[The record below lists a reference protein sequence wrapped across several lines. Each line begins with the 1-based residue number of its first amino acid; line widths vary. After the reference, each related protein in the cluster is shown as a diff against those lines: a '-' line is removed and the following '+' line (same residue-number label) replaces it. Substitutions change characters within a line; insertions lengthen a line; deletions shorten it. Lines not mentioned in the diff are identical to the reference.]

1 MGPEK
6 CSNNIAFLFFFFN
19 SCFCCLLYLTNSTIN
34 SHPLAKTGHENKDAN
49 AALFGQHKQG
59 CHGNEALKTKHAL
72 QEVASWHIGAICIM
86 SVQNRMESQ
95 KTKLTIKEEKQTHM
109 DQFKNI
115 LSKTFIYMYH

>member
-1 MGPEK
+1 MGSEK
-6 CSNNIAFLFFFFN
+6 CSNNIALSFFFN

-34 SHPLAKTGHENKDAN
+34 SHLLAKTEHENKDAN
-49 AALFGQHKQG
+49 AASFRQHKRG

-72 QEVASWHIGAICIM
+72 QEVASWHIGAIHIM

-95 KTKLTIKEEKQTHM
+95 KNKLTIKEEKQTHM